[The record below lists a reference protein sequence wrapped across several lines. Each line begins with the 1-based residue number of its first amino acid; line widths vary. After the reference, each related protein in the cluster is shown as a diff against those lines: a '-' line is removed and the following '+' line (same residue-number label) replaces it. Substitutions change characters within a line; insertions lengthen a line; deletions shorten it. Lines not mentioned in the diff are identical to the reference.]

1 MKMNSEVLNIL
12 LIFIGLVGFTFMI
25 YISRQ
30 QKKKIGDRKDKI
42 KNAWRDRL

>member
-1 MKMNSEVLNIL
+1 MNSEILNIL

-25 YISRQ
+25 YISRSQ
-30 QKKKIGDRKDKI
+30 RKKIGERKNKI

>member
-1 MKMNSEVLNIL
+1 MNSEILNIL

-25 YISRQ
+25 YISRNQ
-30 QKKKIGDRKDKI
+30 RKKIGDRKNKI